1 MHILVITVSG
11 PFAYIKDYPLTR
23 WVTLMAPMCPQHT
36 AGISSIEPDNQVL
49 LAGNSCNHQGNFG
62 GCTSHRYE
70 LRLNPG
76 YVPSSKWI
84 GGMPLPC
91 PTPEGDYDPKK
102 WRFWLSLPAPDVF
115 AAINPVEAQIIK
127 AGANTPKANYPVG
140 VRFIY
145 KEWDGN
151 AIHLFGNGEEKK
163 VFKVDDYEDDHM
175 LLEIEYSGPVRD
187 DPDHEDA
194 VSCFENIMRGL
205 GLPWSIYFP
214 PSHAGPESTKQND
227 CLAAVAGVGF
237 SPADSEHH

>member
-1 MHILVITVSG
+1 MPTLVITVNG
-11 PFAYIKDYPLTR
+11 PFAYINNFPLTR

-36 AGISSIEPDNQVL
+36 AGISSIEPDNQFL
-49 LAGNSCNHQGNFG
+49 LTGNSCNHQGNFG
-62 GCTSHRYE
+62 GCIAHRYE
-70 LRLNPG
+70 LRFNPG

-91 PTPEGDYDPKK
+91 PTPANDYDPKK

-115 AAINPVEAQIIK
+115 AAINPVPAQIIK
-127 AGANTPKANYPVG
+127 PEVTVTDEYPIG

-145 KEWDGN
+145 KEWDGKN
-151 AIHLFGNGEEKK
+151 IHLFADGKEAKE
-163 VFKVDDYEDDHM
+163 FKVGDYEDDHM

-205 GLPWSIYFP
+205 ELPWSIYFP
-214 PSHAGPESTKQND
+214 TPKPSLFVTKQND

-237 SPADSEHH
+237 PLPGSEHR